1 MRNNHTIQLVEI
13 PIGGKG
19 GFIWNRLHDERE
31 DICETLARFS
41 GPDSDVYREL
51 LQARLRKV
59 DDALD
64 RLMSGSYGICSQCG
78 QPINEIKLDTEP
90 ATSLCLDCSARN
102 AAAVNS
108 SGAMSSTTEALLTS
122 PVESLEIRHN
132 FALQ

>member
-1 MRNNHTIQLVEI
+1 MRDNHTIQLIEI

-64 RLMSGSYGICSQCG
+64 RLMSGAYGICSQCG

-90 ATSLCLDCSARN
+90 ATSLCLDCSGTNPAT
-102 AAAVNS
+102 VNS
-108 SGAMSSTTEALLTS
+108 SSPTELMLGNPFDTSLQQTAAL
-122 PVESLEIRHN
+122 H
-132 FALQ
+132 

>member
-1 MRNNHTIQLVEI
+1 MRDNHTIQLVEI

-31 DICETLARFS
+31 EVCETLAGFS

-64 RLMSGSYGICSQCG
+64 RLMSGSYGICSECG
-78 QPINEIKLDTEP
+78 QPVNEIKLDTDP
-90 ATSLCLDCSARN
+90 TTSLCLDCGSNPAT
-102 AAAVNS
+102 VNS
-108 SGAMSSTTEALLTS
+108 SGAMSSTTEALLIA
-122 PVESLEIRHN
+122 PGKSLEVRHN
-132 FALQ
+132 LGLH